1 MEKTIIRT
9 QIENTCMICGSEGI
23 PTYSNLKDRNFGDTT
38 DWNIAKCLNKE
49 CGLLWLNPM
58 PTKEDIGKAYESYY
72 THSDQKKSLF
82 DFSFFEKPYLSVR
95 YGYYSSLALWE
106 KLLGFAIYLLPIV
119 KNKFDFGVLYLSAV
133 KEGKVLDFGCG
144 NGWTLDNLK
153 KGGWD
158 CYGLDFDSKAV
169 EHCKS
174 KGLKVNLGD
183 IPSQNYPDNYFD
195 AITINHVIEHVHEV
209 DELLLNCFK
218 KLKKGG
224 KLVIATPNVEN
235 WQHKFYGQ
243 YWFQLDPPRHLHL
256 FTIDN
261 LETIVKRNGFS
272 VLKSFSSFRMDA
284 WSTIVTRGI
293 KKNGRFIIGKDK
305 KSSVDLVIGIFHQN
319 ISYLL
324 TRYNKKAAGEIV
336 LVATKV

>member
-1 MEKTIIRT
+1 MKETTI
-9 QIENTCMICGSEGI
+9 NTFSVKLCMICGTEGGKKYKDL
-23 PTYSNLKDRNFGDTT
+23 TDRNFGTT
-38 DWNIAKCLNKE
+38 KGWNISECTNKK

-72 THSDQKKSLF
+72 THSDQKKSIL
-82 DFSFFEKPYLSVR
+82 DFSYLEKPYLAVQ
-95 YGYYSSLALWE
+95 YGYYSSISFWKKMLG
-106 KLLGFAIYLLPIV
+106 LLVYLIPIV
-119 KNKFDFGVLYLSAV
+119 KNKFDFGILYLKNI

-153 KGGWD
+153 NGGWD

-174 KGLKVNLGD
+174 KGLKVSLGD
-183 IPSQNYPDNYFD
+183 IPSQNYPDDYFD

-256 FTIDN
+256 FTIGN

-293 KKNGRFIIGKDK
+293 KKNGRFVIGKDK
-305 KSSVDLVIGIFHQN
+305 KSVVDLIVGIFHQN
-319 ISYLL
+319 ISYIL
-324 TRYNKKAAGEIV
+324 TRFNKKAAGEIV
-336 LVATKV
+336 LIATKI

>member
-1 MEKTIIRT
+1 MKETIIRT
-9 QIENTCMICGSEGI
+9 FPVNSCLICRSEGKKK
-23 PTYSNLKDRNFGDTT
+23 YSDLVDRNFGATKG
-38 DWNIAKCLNKE
+38 WNISECTNRD

-72 THSDQKKSLF
+72 THSGQKKNIL
-82 DFSFFEKPYLSVR
+82 DFQFLEKPYLSVR
-95 YGYYSSLALWE
+95 YGYYSSLSFWK
-106 KLLGFAIYLLPIV
+106 KLSGYLVYLLPIV

-153 KGGWD
+153 QAGWD

-169 EHCKS
+169 DYCRS

-183 IPSQNYPDNYFD
+183 IQSQNYPDNFFD

-209 DELLLNCFK
+209 DELLLNCSK

-224 KLVIATPNVEN
+224 RLVIATPNVEN
-235 WQHKFYGQ
+235 WQHRFYGIN
-243 YWFQLDPPRHLHL
+243 WFQLDPPRHLHL
-256 FTIDN
+256 FNIGN
-261 LETIVKRNGFS
+261 LETIVKRNNFS
-272 VLKSFSSFRMDA
+272 VIKSFSSIRMDA

-293 KKNGRFIIGKDK
+293 KKNGRFIIGKDQ
-305 KSSVDLVIGIFHQN
+305 KSILDLIIGMYHQV
-319 ISYLL
+319 ISYIL
-324 TRYNKKAAGEIV
+324 TRFNKKAGGEIV
-336 LVATKV
+336 LIATKE